1 MDSLEQQFGRG
12 GRFGVLLG
20 ALLILAAAAG
30 AGYYLLRPDYQ
41 VLFAGL
47 TPQDTAAMTGELDKQ
62 KIPYALADG
71 DDGAMIMVDRPDV
84 YKTRIKLMGKDIPLH
99 GAVGFEL
106 FNNSDFGMTEFA
118 QKVNYQRA
126 LQGELIRTILSIT
139 TVRDA
144 RVLLVLPEQGL
155 LKQNVNKP
163 KASVTLT
170 MKPDQKLRPE
180 QVTGI
185 QRLVSS
191 AVPGIGA
198 EDVTIVDQSGVAL
211 TRAPG
216 EGDAADNNT
225 ARLELKRDTE
235 TYLAKKAETVLDQLL
250 GAGQA
255 LASVDVTLDMDRVQ
269 SNTDEVLGAP
279 AKPGAAPTGVVVR
292 EHETKPE
299 LSEPM
304 LVGHSTTA
312 PAVASGPGNS
322 QRDTEY
328 AVSHR
333 VEQVVSQPGSIRRL
347 QVAIVVKKP
356 LTLAQ
361 QEQLSK
367 TVAASVGAAPD
378 RGDTIVVQGLDAA
391 LSPIAAPAAVAA
403 IPAEPAHSSVEPSP
417 AASAS
422 WPLDSIARI
431 VGVAAVGLVL
441 LVLAALFLRRS
452 ATPVVP
458 AVPVLTDAERRV
470 ALEQVRVWMR
480 NGQAEPG
487 RAGVVQGLAAPRS
500 AGGAA

>member
-1 MDSLEQQFGRG
+1 MDSLELQFGRG
-12 GRFGVLLG
+12 GRFAVLAG
-20 ALLILAAAAG
+20 GLLILAVAAVAG
-30 AGYYLLRPDYQ
+30 FYLLRPDYQ

-47 TPQDTAAMTGELDKQ
+47 TPQDTAAMTAELDKQ
-62 KIPYALADG
+62 KIAYTLADG
-71 DDGAMIMVDRPDV
+71 DDGAMILVDRPDV
-84 YKTRIKLMGKDIPLH
+84 YRTRIKLMGKDIPLH

-139 TVRDA
+139 AVRDA

-155 LKQNVNKP
+155 LKQSVNKP

-198 EDVTIVDQSGVAL
+198 EDVTIVDQNGIAL
-211 TRAPG
+211 TRTPG
-216 EGDAADNNT
+216 EGEAPADNSA

-235 TYLAKKAETVLDQLL
+235 AYLAKKAEAVLEQLL
-250 GAGQA
+250 GPGQA
-255 LASVDVTLDMDRVQ
+255 LASVDVTLDMNRVQ

-304 LVGHSTTA
+304 LVGHTGTA
-312 PAVASGPGNS
+312 PVANGPGNS

-356 LTLAQ
+356 LTATQ
-361 QEQLSK
+361 QDQLSK
-367 TVAASVGAAPD
+367 TVAASVGAAAD
-378 RGDTIVVQGLDAA
+378 RGDTIVVQGLDTA
-391 LSPIAAPAAVAA
+391 LSPPAAPAKEV
-403 IPAEPAHSSVEPSP
+403 VVP
-417 AASAS
+417 AAPLPAPVAEAAPPSTL
-422 WPLDSIARI
+422 WPLD
-431 VGVAAVGLVL
+431 GVARTAGLLIGGLVL
-441 LVLAALFLRRS
+441 LVLAWLFLRR
-452 ATPVVP
+452 P
-458 AVPVLTDAERRV
+458 APPPQAALVLNDAQRQI
-470 ALEQVRVWMR
+470 ALDQVRIWMR
-480 NGQAEPG
+480 NGQAEPAVA
-487 RAGVVQGLAAPRS
+487 RGLAAPRP
-500 AGGAA
+500 AGGAP

>member
-20 ALLILAAAAG
+20 ALLILGVAIAAG
-30 AGYYLLRPDYQ
+30 FYLLRPDYQ

-47 TPQDTAAMTGELDKQ
+47 TPQDTASMTAELDKQ

-170 MKPDQKLRPE
+170 MKPEQKLRPE

-191 AVPGIGA
+191 AVPGIGV

-235 TYLAKKAETVLDQLL
+235 TYLAKKAETVLDQL
-250 GAGQA
+250 
-255 LASVDVTLDMDRVQ
+255 
-269 SNTDEVLGAP
+269 
-279 AKPGAAPTGVVVR
+279 
-292 EHETKPE
+292 
-299 LSEPM
+299 
-304 LVGHSTTA
+304 
-312 PAVASGPGNS
+312 
-322 QRDTEY
+322 
-328 AVSHR
+328 
-333 VEQVVSQPGSIRRL
+333 
-347 QVAIVVKKP
+347 
-356 LTLAQ
+356 
-361 QEQLSK
+361 
-367 TVAASVGAAPD
+367 
-378 RGDTIVVQGLDAA
+378 
-391 LSPIAAPAAVAA
+391 
-403 IPAEPAHSSVEPSP
+403 
-417 AASAS
+417 
-422 WPLDSIARI
+422 
-431 VGVAAVGLVL
+431 
-441 LVLAALFLRRS
+441 
-452 ATPVVP
+452 
-458 AVPVLTDAERRV
+458 
-470 ALEQVRVWMR
+470 
-480 NGQAEPG
+480 
-487 RAGVVQGLAAPRS
+487 
-500 AGGAA
+500 